1 MPAITHDGRSFMIDG
16 RRMWLVSGRIPYA
29 RVPRSQWADRILL
42 AKHAG
47 INTIETPVFWNRHET
62 RPGRFDFTGENDL
75 RHFVDLIGK
84 AGLHCIL
91 SIGPS
96 IGSEWDFGGLPA
108 YLREKADGPRL
119 RTNDPHFLESCSR
132 YINAVAEQVR
142 GWQITAP
149 GTGGPIIL
157 LSVESEWTCGHEQLA
172 NSYLGE
178 LTRYVREAGLN
189 VPLVNSNNLWQSV
202 EGQIDG
208 WAGSEN
214 LLATMRQLAAVRA
227 DQPRMVVDFETSKA
241 SVWGHEL
248 PSVMSPRE
256 LQVCLAQVLAGGGQT
271 NFASFCG
278 GTNFANFGGRTDDGP
293 ATYATAAAD
302 HGCAI
307 TQTGHTTELYH
318 AARRLQMLAS
328 KFGRVF
334 ASLDPAYQPVLLA
347 PSSSEQKGK
356 KKTGKAA
363 KVEASS
369 SLAPSVLHV
378 SGAQGGAVFLFTSE
392 AMAGQTAT
400 LLLRTGTE
408 LHVPLGSLPVICCLL
423 DVNVNP
429 RCHLDYSNLS
439 ALGSVGSVLVVYGPA
454 GAAAQLSVNDAP
466 VEALVPEQT
475 GSPTVITHENL
486 TIVIVREDE
495 VDHVHLT
502 DDAVLVGVA
511 GLTPAGAPIA
521 LPGGKHYTRIGQDG
535 KPKQMNFDAQ
545 KNKPRSE
552 KISLGT
558 WQASVMSEHLLGE
571 SPRYA
576 NIAKLGGLAAMGV
589 LQGYGWYRITL
600 DNPKA
605 RSVLVDFGLGGD
617 RLHVFLDGKFVGL
630 AGRCAGA
637 ETQLT
642 LNLKKGQQ
650 TMVVL
655 AENLGRFASGANVG
669 EPKGL
674 VDEILEVAPVKLG
687 KPELVKGQPVTLL
700 TFRAPLW
707 DVTEGDTTVSERLAW
722 TFKSTSLK
730 GKPKPRL
737 MMRMTQPPSSG
748 LVMLN
753 EKPVSYVDRSG
764 PTCVML
770 PEAGIG
776 KGNNLLELT
785 VVTAEQVRD
794 ELPVAGKGVALFE
807 VLGNLAGDA
816 ELAFAKWEPPHA
828 TSFATSK
835 SATGLPTWWRSTF
848 ECAKLDGSR
857 EQPGLMLRADGLT
870 KGQLFVN
877 GKHVCRYFVATKQG
891 KSVPPQSE
899 YFIPASFL
907 QAEGANELMIFEEH
921 GGSPSKVTLTR
932 A

>member
-1 MPAITHDGRSFMIDG
+1 MIDG
-16 RRMWLVSGRIPYA
+16 RRLWLVSGRIPYA

-47 INTIETPVFWNRHET
+47 LNTIETPVFWNRHET

-84 AGLHCIL
+84 AGLHCVL

-108 YLREKADGPRL
+108 YLREKAEGPRL
-119 RTNDPHFLESCSR
+119 RTNDPQFLESCSR
-132 YINAVAEQVR
+132 YISAVAEQVR

-149 GTGGPIIL
+149 GTGGPIVL
-157 LSVESEWTCGHEQLA
+157 LSVESEWTCGHQQIA

-189 VPLVNSNNLWQSV
+189 VPLINSNNLWQSV

-241 SVWGHEL
+241 SVWGSE
-248 PSVMSPRE
+248 PPAVMTPRE
-256 LQVCLAQVLAGGGQT
+256 AQVCLAQVLAGGGQC

-278 GTNFANFGGRTDDGP
+278 GTNFASFGGRTDDGP
-293 ATYATAAAD
+293 ATFATASAD

-307 TQTGHTTELYH
+307 TQLGHTTPLYH
-318 AARRLQMLAS
+318 ATRRMQMLAS

-347 PSSSEQKGK
+347 PSHAASTASAGK
-356 KKTGKAA
+356 KSKARADGKRDGAGIA
-363 KVEASS
+363 QPI
-369 SLAPSVLHV
+369 APSVLHV

-408 LHVPLGSLPVICCLL
+408 LHVPLGTQPVICCLL

-439 ALGSVGSVLVVYGPA
+439 ALGSVGNMLVVYGPA
-454 GAAAQLSVNDAP
+454 GATAQLSVNDAP
-466 VEALVPEQT
+466 VEAVVPDE
-475 GSPTVITHENL
+475 GAAPTVLTHENL
-486 TIVIVREDE
+486 TIVIVREED

-511 GLTPAGAPIA
+511 SLTASNTPLPPA
-521 LPGGKHYTRIGQDG
+521 GGKHYIRIGQDG
-535 KPKQMNFDAQ
+535 KPKQMPFDVA
-545 KNKPRSE
+545 KSRSKSE
-552 KISLGT
+552 KIALST
-558 WQASVMSEHLLGE
+558 WQASVMGEHLSGE

-576 NIAKLGGLAAMGV
+576 NVAKLGGLAAMGV
-589 LQGYGWYRITL
+589 LAGYGWYRITL
-600 DNPKA
+600 DNTKA

-630 AGRCAGA
+630 AGRGPGA
-637 ETQLT
+637 ETQLS

-674 VDEILEVAPVKLG
+674 VDEIFEVQAVKLP
-687 KPELVKGQPVTLL
+687 KPEVVKGQPVTLL

-730 GKPKPRL
+730 GKTKPRL
-737 MMRMTQPPSSG
+737 LMRMTQPPSSG

-764 PTCVML
+764 PTCVLL

-776 KGNNLLELT
+776 KGNSLLELT
-785 VVTAEQVRD
+785 VVTQEQVRD
-794 ELPVAGKGVALFE
+794 ELAAAGKGVELFE
-807 VLGNLAGDA
+807 VLGNLVSGA
-816 ELAFAKWEPPHA
+816 ELAFAKWEPPQA
-828 TSFATSK
+828 TSFGTVK

-848 ECAKLDGSR
+848 ECSKLDGSR
-857 EQPGLMLRADGLT
+857 EQPGLLLHTNGLT

-877 GKHVCRYFVATKQG
+877 GKHVGRYFVATKQG
-891 KSVPPQSE
+891 KTVPPQSE
-899 YFIPASFL
+899 YFIPASML
-907 QAEGANELMIFEEH
+907 HAEGPNELMLFEEH
-921 GGSPSKVTLTR
+921 GGSPSKVSLTR

>member
-1 MPAITHDGRSFMIDG
+1 
-16 RRMWLVSGRIPYA
+16 MWLVSGRIPYA

-75 RHFVDLIGK
+75 RHFVDLVGK
-84 AGLHCIL
+84 AGLHCVL

-119 RTNDPHFLESCSR
+119 RTNDPQFLEACSR

-149 GTGGPIIL
+149 GTGGPIIML
-157 LSVESEWTCGHEQLA
+157 AVESEWTCGHEQLA
-172 NSYLGE
+172 NQYLGE
-178 LTRYVREAGLN
+178 LTRYIREAGLN
-189 VPLVNSNNLWQSV
+189 VPLINSNNLWTTV

-208 WAGSEN
+208 WSGNEN
-214 LLATMRQLAAVRA
+214 LLANMRQLGAVRN
-227 DQPRMVVDFETSKA
+227 DQPRVVVDFETGKPA
-241 SVWGHEL
+241 VWGHEL
-248 PSVMSPRE
+248 PEIMSPRDV
-256 LQVCLAQVLAGGGQT
+256 QVCLAQVLAAGGQT

-278 GTNFANFGGRTDDGP
+278 GTNFASFGGRTDDGP
-293 ATYATAAAD
+293 ATFAATAAD

-307 TQTGHTTELYH
+307 TQTGHTTPIYH
-318 AARRLQMLAS
+318 AARRLQLLAS
-328 KFGRVF
+328 RFGRVF
-334 ASLDPAYQPVLLA
+334 ASLDPAYQPVVLA
-347 PSSSEQKGK
+347 PGAASEASPSRTASGKGEGK
-356 KKTGKAA
+356 KVKASA
-363 KVEASS
+363 TPPT
-369 SLAPSVLHV
+369 LAPSVLHV

-392 AMAGQTAT
+392 AMAGQRAT

-408 LHVPLGSLPVICCLL
+408 LHVPLGNQPVVCCLL

-429 RCHLDYSNLS
+429 KCHLDYSNLT

-454 GAAAQLSVNDAP
+454 GATAQLSVNDAP
-466 VEALVPEQT
+466 VEAIVPQA
-475 GSPTVITHENL
+475 GAAPTVLTHENL
-486 TIVIVREDE
+486 TIVLVCEDDADS
-495 VDHVHLT
+495 VYFT

-511 GLTPAGAPIA
+511 GLAASGAPIA
-521 LPGGKHYTRIGQDG
+521 PSGAKHYTRIAQDG
-535 KPKQMNFDAQ
+535 KPKAMAFDIARS
-545 KNKPRSE
+545 KPKADKVALSP
-552 KISLGT
+552 

-589 LQGYGWYRITL
+589 LAGYGWYRITL

-605 RSVLVDFGLGGD
+605 RTALVDFGLGGD

-630 AGRCAGA
+630 AGRGPGA
-637 ETQLT
+637 EAQLS
-642 LNLKKGQQ
+642 LNLKKGRQ

-674 VDEILEVAPVKLG
+674 VDEIFEVQPVKVG
-687 KPELVKGQPVTLL
+687 KPELVRGQPVTLL

-722 TFKSTSLK
+722 TFKHTALK
-730 GKPKPRL
+730 AKTKPRL
-737 MMRMTQPPSSG
+737 LMRMDQPPSSG

-764 PTCVML
+764 PTCVLL
-770 PEAGIG
+770 PEAALT

-785 VVTAEQVRD
+785 VVTPEQVQT
-794 ELPVAGKGVALFE
+794 ELPAAGKGVQLFE
-807 VLGNLAGDA
+807 ILANLASEA
-816 ELAFAKWEPPHA
+816 ELAFAKWEPPSA
-828 TSFATSK
+828 TTFSPAKAS
-835 SATGLPTWWRSTF
+835 TGLPTWWRCTF

-857 EQPGLMLRADGLT
+857 DQAGLLLHTEGLT
-870 KGQLFVN
+870 KGQMFVN
-877 GKHVCRYFVATKQG
+877 GKHLGRYFVATKQG
-891 KSVPPQSE
+891 KSVPPQDT

-907 QAEGANELMIFEEH
+907 HSEGANELMLFDEH
-921 GGSPSKVTLTR
+921 GGSPSKVVISR